1 MPIYNTYAI
10 LMEKKGLGIY
20 LGNKDFDNPL
30 ENPVEKGLAF
40 AGMDLCLAIR
50 LSWLLPVFPLER
62 FERNIVEIKAV

>member
-1 MPIYNTYAI
+1 MSIYNTYAI
-10 LMEKKGLGIY
+10 HLEKKGLGIY